1 MAQLIK
7 TKLSKGYQ
15 TVLPSEIRAK
25 LNAEP
30 GDEIIW
36 SIIGEEVFIRLKK
49 KTSIDS
55 IKNLIGKFATPTED
69 NATKELDKVIYEDR

>member
-1 MAQLIK
+1 MTQLIK

-15 TVLPSEIRAK
+15 TVLPSEIREK

-36 SIIGEEVFIRLKK
+36 SIIGEDVSIRLKK
-49 KTSIDS
+49 RIPINS

-69 NATKELDKVIYEDR
+69 NATEELDRVMYEDR